1 MGCPDAVRDGIMALP
16 GIYEV
21 TYDVG
26 QDIFQVRYEKGRLG
40 LPDIFAAVHRAGLK
54 LGRDYLPEVIQEE

>member
-1 MGCPDAVRDGIMALP
+1 MALP

-26 QDIFQVRYEKGRLG
+26 QDIFQVRYEEGRLG